1 MRDNSQDPSRRR
13 VLKALGASAAVTG
26 IAGCSGGGDSG
37 DGTGN
42 GGTDTPAGDDTSGD
56 DTSGGSDTG
65 GGGDTGGDTSGDGSA
80 TETGSPTTESPYET
94 RVDERVTETARYTYD
109 LAAGARIRLDVESF
123 DEELTLVFVS
133 RSGNFLLNNGTRG
146 SETWVVEIPESGEYT
161 VEVSPNGE
169 ARAVL
174 GVAEGSGTDGSG
186 GESGSGRC
194 GDLTEGGYSRYD
206 EPDSPFVGTFE
217 HPGSVSTAGTVNNF
231 HSLTIRQYIGDRQA
245 FDIFPTQKLTGTDSP
260 TDAQLGNVEGLER
273 VGEFEFGGETVPLV
287 RASPAPN
294 GDNGT
299 NYYRNYPYYVAGLP
313 HEGSDGTE
321 YYRMSVKATVQFSN
335 DLEPTVCVDTFEEV
349 ARRMMTSLEP
359 NPDTTVEEEGV

>member
-1 MRDNSQDPSRRR
+1 MSDGSRNPSRRR
-13 VLKALGASAAVTG
+13 VLKTLGVSAAVTG
-26 IAGCSGGGDSG
+26 LAGCSGGGDGGG
-37 DGTGN
+37 DT
-42 GGTDTPAGDDTSGD
+42 GGTDTPAGSDGSGGDTSGGDTGD
-56 DTSGGSDTG
+56 DTSGG
-65 GGGDTGGDTSGDGSA
+65 GSA
-80 TETGSPTTESPYET
+80 TETEPPGTESPYET
-94 RVDERVTETARYTYD
+94 RVDERMTETTRYTYD
-109 LAAGARIRLDVESF
+109 LAGGARIRLHVESF
-123 DEELTLVFVS
+123 DGENTLVYTS
-133 RSGNFLLNNGTRG
+133 RSGHALLNDATRG
-146 SETWVVEIPESGEYT
+146 SETWVVEVPESGEYT

-174 GVAEGSGTDGSG
+174 GVAEGSGTDVSG

-217 HPGSVSTAGTVNNF
+217 YPGSVAATGTVNNF

-245 FDIFPTQKLTGTDSP
+245 FDIFPTQKLVGTDSP

-273 VGEFEFGGETVPLV
+273 VGEFEFGGDTVPLV

-299 NYYRNYPYYVAGLP
+299 NYYRSYPYYVAGLP
-313 HEGSDGTE
+313 HEGSDGTK

-335 DLEPTVCVDTFEEV
+335 DLEPTVCGDTFDEV
-349 ARRMMTSLEP
+349 ARRVMTSLEP